1 MGGQSPIFTKIGV
14 PPMVRIT
21 AEAKQAN
28 RARLLRAAAEQ
39 FALHG
44 IDGANVNEISLAA
57 GFAKGTVY
65 NYFPSKEALFLAV
78 VEEAYRLTE
87 RSAEPLPDAPTA
99 TRLVNLLNA
108 DIEWVRHHE
117 PFARVLA
124 RETLNPNPRLYP
136 HIVKAAAPLI
146 DRVVA
151 ILRAGIDRGEVRAD
165 MPLERLA
172 LVFLGLGELA
182 LVQHWGSGGTW
193 PQLHEIPA
201 FVSELFLAGAGS

>member
-1 MGGQSPIFTKIGV
+1 
-14 PPMVRIT
+14 MVRIT

-39 FALHG
+39 FALDG
-44 IDGANVNEISLAA
+44 IEGANVNEISLAA

-136 HIVKAAAPLI
+136 QIVKAAAPLI

>member
-1 MGGQSPIFTKIGV
+1 
-14 PPMVRIT
+14 MVRIT

-39 FALHG
+39 FALDG
-44 IDGANVNEISLAA
+44 IEGANVNEISLAA

-182 LVQHWGSGGTW
+182 LVQH
-193 PQLHEIPA
+193 
-201 FVSELFLAGAGS
+201 

>member
-1 MGGQSPIFTKIGV
+1 
-14 PPMVRIT
+14 MVRIT

-39 FALHG
+39 FALDG
-44 IDGANVNEISLAA
+44 IEGANVNEISLAA

-136 HIVKAAAPLI
+136 QIVKAAAPLI

-182 LVQHWGSGGTW
+182 LVQH
-193 PQLHEIPA
+193 
-201 FVSELFLAGAGS
+201 